1 MDANPDTAARA
12 TRALLKGAKWVETNP
27 RAAAMMAVEKKYLA
41 STPELNTAALA
52 RLRYIPS
59 IRLAEE
65 SLHTASREMKTAKM
79 LSPETDTEALA
90 KRAFMHLPGV
100 TDEWIKTL
108 EVEKIAGAQ
117 VSPDEDIRLI
127 AELIQKDTQDSCCR
141 RKMFDQPDQDAPNL
155 ADPDAA
161 CLKKDTVAAQK

>member
-1 MDANPDTAARA
+1 
-12 TRALLKGAKWVETNP
+12 
-27 RAAAMMAVEKKYLA
+27 MAVEKKYLA

-52 RLRYIPS
+52 RLRYVPS
-59 IRLAEE
+59 VQLAEE
-65 SLHTASREMKTAKM
+65 SVHTAGREMKIAKM

-100 TDEWIKTL
+100 TDEWIKSL

-127 AELIQKDTQDSCCR
+127 AELIEKDRGDSCCR

-155 ADPDAA
+155 ADPDAP
-161 CLKKDTVAAQK
+161 CLEKNMMAVEQ

>member
-1 MDANPDTAARA
+1 MVSDR
-12 TRALLKGAKWVETNP
+12 LLKLTSDASLAGRTG
-27 RAAAMMAVEKKYLA
+27 A
-41 STPELNTAALA
+41 STGADVPADFRFALA
-52 RLRYIPS
+52 RLRYVPS
-59 IRLAEE
+59 VQLAEE
-65 SLHTASREMKTAKM
+65 SVHTAGREMKVAKM

-100 TDEWIKTL
+100 TDDWIKSL

-127 AELIQKDTQDSCCR
+127 AALIQKDRGDSCCR

-155 ADPDAA
+155 ADPNAP
-161 CLKKDTVAAQK
+161 CLEKNTVAAQK